1 MNEKHI
7 KIRPKPFL
15 LWSIGI
21 FVLCLLPLLAF
32 FRSEPLLEDNR
43 MIAFIMSISV
53 SAVAAVAGAFVVCA
67 LVQAIRGFRSGELFL
82 SDLVAP
88 AIIAV
93 IIGVFILGY
102 ALFPNITGTI
112 ELSLWGICF
121 VVWIVDATRRAIN
134 KRKESQNQ
142 RIDCILK

>member
-88 AIIAV
+88 AIVAAL
-93 IIGVFILGY
+93 IGLFILGY
-102 ALFPNITGTI
+102 ALFPNVTGAI
-112 ELSLWGICF
+112 ELSMWGICL
-121 VVWIVDATRRAIN
+121 VVWIVDAVRRAI
-134 KRKESQNQ
+134 RKKQERRTISSS
-142 RIDCILK
+142 ILQ